1 MEHGKVEEEDQ
12 LKDVSIDEIKLQN
25 KKLRIAITSLTF
37 GFEEERKKLESALN
51 DETSKDRQIHE
62 LQGKLTE
69 MDFLLEEVVHKEQ
82 ERADMQEKL
91 DEIVEYENMVEEM
104 VQEIAKKEEENEE
117 LRAQL
122 GELSGDL
129 RLMEDLNDGMETYNK
144 ELTSDIQDKDNK
156 ITEFKAEIEQLEIIV
171 VEQEEL
177 ADKYKERLTELNKQ
191 NAALSGQLQEYSQD
205 GSKDQVSLLIEK

>member
-1 MEHGKVEEEDQ
+1 MEHGKVDEEDQ

-191 NAALSGQLQEYSQD
+191 NAALSGQLQEHSQD